1 MSADRVEAAGGTRL
15 STEQATHEARLY
27 GEDEAGRASGRRDL
41 AGLGIAA
48 GLFAL
53 AVVIYSDASGYPI
66 RRSYAQFGPEIFPY
80 IIALGIVA
88 LAGITVVIA
97 WRGGFEARERLNFA
111 GLFWIITAIVAEI
124 VMLNLGTGFIA
135 ASTVLFAC
143 AARAFGQ
150 TTHTLNLT
158 IGVSLST
165 LLFLLF
171 RYALGLALP
180 NGPLERGIDLL
191 LR

>member
-1 MSADRVEAAGGTRL
+1 MTADHTTTAGETRLSADRT
-15 STEQATHEARLY
+15 THEVRLY
-27 GEDEAGRASGRRDL
+27 GEDEAGRGSGRRDL

-53 AVVIYSDASGYPI
+53 AVVIYGDASGYPI
-66 RRSYAQFGPEIFPY
+66 RRTYAQFGPEIFPY
-80 IIALGIVA
+80 IIALGIAVI
-88 LAGITVVIA
+88 AGITVVVA
-97 WRGGFEARERLNFA
+97 WRGGFEARERLNHG
-111 GLFWIITAIVAEI
+111 GLLWVTAAIVVEFA
-124 VMLNLGTGFIA
+124 MLSLGAGFIA

-150 TTHTLNLT
+150 TTHGLNLA
-158 IGVSLST
+158 IGAVLST

-191 LR
+191 FR